1 MSDVSVKEN
10 VMIGLN
16 GPEKTANAQTLW
28 GLCGCYVEADFIWD
42 FIWDS

>member
-16 GPEKTANAQTLW
+16 GPEKTANAQTLNIVGTVW
-28 GLCGCYVEADFIWD
+28 MLCMR
-42 FIWDS
+42 